1 MKIGVPR
8 EIKNNEHRV
17 GLIPSS
23 VSMLTQS
30 NHIVF
35 VEENAGADIGFSN
48 EDYLNAGAQMLST
61 AEEVFNSSELIIKV
75 KEPMQD
81 ELKYLNSGHT
91 LFTYLH
97 LAGNK
102 QQAAQLTNTGV
113 RGIAYETV
121 TSADGSLPL
130 LAPMSAIAGQLS
142 LVVGSY
148 HLLKPNK
155 GIGTLIGSFGDIEP
169 RVVTVIG
176 AGVAG
181 TAAIE
186 KAIAANARVKII
198 DLSSEKLSALKN
210 IYGTHNIE
218 YIASTEASIAEA
230 LSASDLVIG
239 AVYVVGKEAPTVV
252 TEAMLDRMTPGSVLV
267 DISIDQGGCFETSQP
282 TNHDEPTYVKKGV
295 VHYCVTNMPGAVPL
309 TATHAL
315 NKATLP
321 FILDLA
327 NKGIDR
333 ALKEDEHLLNGLNIQ
348 DGVVV
353 HPAVKEA
360 LSS

>member
-1 MKIGVPR
+1 MQIGVPK

-23 VSMLTQS
+23 VSLLTRNKHTVYIES
-30 NHIVF
+30 
-35 VEENAGADIGFSN
+35 NAGLGIGFSN
-48 EDYLNAGAQMLST
+48 EDYVNAGAKILGT
-61 AEEVFNSSELIIKV
+61 AEEVFHSSELIIKV

-81 ELKYLNSGHT
+81 ELQYLNSSHT
-91 LFTYLH
+91 IFTYLH
-97 LAGNK
+97 LAGDK
-102 QQAAQLTNTGV
+102 EQAEKLTKTGV

-121 TSADGSLPL
+121 TSVDGSLPL

-155 GIGTLIGSFGDIEP
+155 GRGTLIGSFGDIAP

-181 TAAIE
+181 TEAIE
-186 KAIAANARVKII
+186 KAIAANAHVKII
-198 DLSSEKLSALKN
+198 DLSSKKLLALKN
-210 IYGTHNIE
+210 TFGTQNIE
-218 YIASTEASIAEA
+218 YIKSTKESIADA
-230 LSASDLVIG
+230 LSVSDLVIG
-239 AVYVVGKEAPTVV
+239 AVYVVGKEAPKVV
-252 TEAMLDRMTPGSVLV
+252 TETMLDNMTPGSVMV
-267 DISIDQGGCFETSQP
+267 DISIDQGGCFETSFP
-282 TNHDEPTYVKKGV
+282 TNHDEPTYIKNGV

-321 FILDLA
+321 YILDLA
-327 NKGIDR
+327 NKGIDQ
-333 ALKEDEHLLNGLNIQ
+333 ALKDDEHLMNGLNIQ
-348 DGVVV
+348 DGRVV
-353 HPAVKEA
+353 HPSVKEA

>member
-1 MKIGVPR
+1 MQIGVPK

-23 VSMLTQS
+23 VSLLTQS

-75 KEPMQD
+75 KEPMQN

-102 QQAAQLTNTGV
+102 QQAAQLTKTGV

-130 LAPMSAIAGQLS
+130 LAPMSSIAGQLS

-181 TAAIE
+181 TEAIE
-186 KAIAANARVKII
+186 KAIAANVKD
-198 DLSSEKLSALKN
+198 DLLNSAVEVNGVRFIAQEVEMEAEDMKN
-210 IYGTHNIE
+210 V
-218 YIASTEASIAEA
+218 SFA
-230 LSASDLVIG
+230 LRKEESLAMVLAATVGDKALLTVMITDDLVANGMNAG
-239 AVYVVGKEAPTVV
+239 AMIREIAKEI
-252 TEAMLDRMTPGSVLV
+252 E
-267 DISIDQGGCFETSQP
+267 GGGGGQP
-282 TNHDEPTYVKKGV
+282 FFATAG
-295 VHYCVTNMPGAVPL
+295 GAKPSGI
-309 TATHAL
+309 AAAL
-315 NKATLP
+315 EKAK
-321 FILDLA
+321 DL
-327 NKGIDR
+327 I
-333 ALKEDEHLLNGLNIQ
+333 
-348 DGVVV
+348 
-353 HPAVKEA
+353 
-360 LSS
+360 